1 MLLVSCCS
9 REVDASVSVGD
20 ISEEVKS
27 FGDLERT
34 KVLFE
39 ALEAF
44 LGLGVGVRMAEL
56 VAEVCTPL
64 SVHFGV
70 VVLESLPLKPVVGRE
85 VSASEVA
92 ALESISGDETGVA
105 EVQRR
110 AVHFVA
116 REEAVGVLE

>member
-1 MLLVSCCS
+1 MPLLLFSELVAVVLLVSCCS
-9 REVDASVSVGD
+9 REGDASVSVGD

-44 LGLGVGVRMAEL
+44 LDLGVGMAELVRMVEL
-56 VAEVCTPL
+56 VAEVCPLL

-70 VVLESLPLKPVVGRE
+70 VVLE
-85 VSASEVA
+85 
-92 ALESISGDETGVA
+92 
-105 EVQRR
+105 
-110 AVHFVA
+110 
-116 REEAVGVLE
+116 